1 MIRLAFSVEGPT
13 EEEFVKSVL
22 ANHLRTARVDATPVK
37 LGRARDRGPGGGNV
51 SVERVVSDMG
61 HLYWSFDFVTS
72 LVDFYGFRDK
82 GKMTIDELEERLIQ
96 GIQAK
101 IHHGW
106 DQRKVIA
113 YVQRHEFEGL
123 LFSDVTAFETLI
135 GASNQSIAQLQGV
148 RSAFPTPEDINDNKE
163 TAPSKRIAT
172 AISRYQKPLDGP
184 LVAMQIGL
192 AAIRAQCPRFND
204 WVTRLET
211 LA

>member
-1 MIRLAFSVEGPT
+1 MIRLALSVEGLT

-22 ANHLRTARVDATPVK
+22 ADHLWTAKVYAIPVK
-37 LGRARDRGPGGGNV
+37 LGRARGSGPDGGNV
-51 SVERVVSDMG
+51 SVKRLVSDMSL
-61 HLYWSFDFVTS
+61 LYWSFDFVTS

-82 GKMTIDELEERLIQ
+82 GKMTVEELEERLTRE
-96 GIQAK
+96 IQAQ
-101 IHHGW
+101 IPRGW
-106 DQRKVIA
+106 DQRRVIA

-123 LFSDVTAFETLI
+123 LFSDVTAFGTSI
-135 GASNQSIAQLQGV
+135 DASNQSITQLQET

-163 TAPSKRIAT
+163 TAPSKRIAK
-172 AISRYQKPLDGP
+172 AISTYQKPLDGP

-192 AAIRAQCPRFND
+192 DKIRAQCPRFND